1 MRAHAS
7 TALLGVLLWI
17 QHVQAWGA
25 AGHETVATIAQIHLK
40 PATRAALQTLLPYSN
55 GYMPPIASWAD
66 RIRGVPMYHFASELH
81 YTSPLDD
88 HPPDECHFGDRGF
101 KTDHDLLHAVTNYTS
116 RLLDNPDDY
125 VALKFLVHFI
135 GDLHQPLHL
144 TNRDRG
150 GNSFMVKF
158 QGRLMNLH
166 GLWDN
171 QLIAKALRDQ
181 SNYTRPLP
189 ARQIEDNLRGA
200 IYDPYIRLILW
211 EGVRQWWRPS
221 LPEWFECPRKTS
233 TWDSVKQV
241 VFGPRAPK
249 LDGPYYDA
257 EDDVWSVICPVHW
270 ARQTHEVTCSRTF
283 PPAKEDG
290 EETDHPELHTKAYYN
305 PIRDNNIIEKMLAQG
320 GMRLAA
326 SLNAIF
332 APPTDDELAR
342 LYGDGDLSAF
352 VDVSWMMADE

>member
-1 MRAHAS
+1 MRALHLVSVVTSIVNLAS
-7 TALLGVLLWI
+7 QVS
-17 QHVQAWGA
+17 AWGA

-40 PATRAALQTLLPYSN
+40 PATRDALKLLLPYSN

-88 HPPDECHFGDRGF
+88 LPPDECHFGDRGF
-101 KTDHDLLHAVTNYTS
+101 KTDHDLLHAITNYTS

-135 GDLHQPLHL
+135 GDAHQPLHL

-150 GNSFMVKF
+150 GNSFPVTF
-158 QGRLMNLH
+158 EGRHMNLH

-200 IYDPYIRLILW
+200 IYAQYPN
-211 EGVRQWWRPS
+211 
-221 LPEWFECPRKTS
+221 
-233 TWDSVKQV
+233 DSVW
-241 VFGPRAPK
+241 
-249 LDGPYYDA
+249 
-257 EDDVWSVICPVHW
+257 EVICPVYW
-270 ARQTHEVTCSRTF
+270 ATETHRVTCERTF
-283 PPAKEDG
+283 PHVKEGDQPSSV
-290 EETDHPELHTKAYYN
+290 PELFTKEYYN
-305 PIRDNNIIEKMLAQG
+305 PIRDNNIIEKALAQG
-320 GMRLAA
+320 GLRLAA
-326 SLNAIF
+326 ALNVIF
-332 APPTDDELAR
+332 SPPTRQELDS
-342 LYGDGDLSAF
+342 LYNGGDSNAF
-352 VDVSWMMADE
+352 VDLSWLEQ